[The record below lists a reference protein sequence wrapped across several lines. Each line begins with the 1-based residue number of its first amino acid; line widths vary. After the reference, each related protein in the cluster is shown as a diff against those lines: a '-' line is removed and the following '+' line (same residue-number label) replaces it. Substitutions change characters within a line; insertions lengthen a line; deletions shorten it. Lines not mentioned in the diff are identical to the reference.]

1 MKPSELKSFI
11 KDAVREAIQE
21 ELKDILLEAVRA
33 PKLPIQETYQMNN
46 LLSPVSTGTSTQVTN
61 SLPQKSPTEK
71 RAMMESI
78 MGDMRRGQD
87 TLSFNSADARGAG
100 INQTTLQVA
109 PGMNTS
115 GEGSALP
122 SGNVGLDMIMG
133 LMKKG
138 K

>member
-11 KDAVREAIQE
+11 KEAVREAIQE

-33 PKLPIQETYQMNN
+33 PKLPIQEAYQMH
-46 LLSPVSTGTSTQVTN
+46 PVTVNATTTQTP
-61 SLPQKSPTEK
+61 SKSSTEK

-87 TLSFNSADARGAG
+87 TLNFTTQNIAA
-100 INQTTLQVA
+100 NTLQIT

-115 GEGSALP
+115 GDGSKLP
-122 SGNVGLDMIMG
+122 EGNVGLDMIMG
-133 LMKKG
+133 LMGKK
-138 K
+138 